1 MNATMKPIP
10 LSRKTPQLVR
20 ADPAPS
26 LIWRL
31 LPLWIILASI
41 VAAIVLVVTF
51 KKPPA
56 EKSTPQT
63 ARLVEAVTAEQT
75 DLRYRVETFG
85 TVEPRTE
92 TTLTAEVA
100 GRVVHVAD
108 AFAAGAFVRR
118 GDLLL
123 EIDPGDYRAALIS
136 AEANLASRQAQLAD
150 AEARTEQA
158 RKDWQQLN
166 PDKEP
171 NALVLRLP
179 QLEEARA
186 AVRSA
191 DADLL
196 NAQRDL
202 ARTRIAVPYDAIV
215 ESRDANLGQYISVN
229 ATLGGILAVDS
240 AEVRLALTDED
251 LQYLDLPPPG
261 RIVSDGPEVILR
273 AGSGGR
279 QRQWA
284 GRIVR
289 LEGVID
295 SATRVTYAVAEIADP
310 YGLLGTER
318 EAPLKAGTF
327 VEATI
332 LGRQAE
338 GVIAVPRAA
347 IRSGNTVLI
356 ATPDETIDIRRVEI
370 DRMTTDKAY
379 IAGGIAPGERVITTA
394 ITAPV
399 PGMAIRLAAP
409 TEETPPGETSDQ
421 AEPGAVAGDNGA
433 APEHNPQNA

>member
-10 LSRKTPQLVR
+10 LGRKAPRSVGPE
-20 ADPAPS
+20 PAPG
-26 LIWRL
+26 LGWWL
-31 LPLWIILASI
+31 LPLWIIVGSI
-41 VAAIVLVVTF
+41 VATVVLVVAF

-56 EKSTPQT
+56 EKTAPPA
-63 ARLVEAVTAEQT
+63 ARLVETVTAEPAA
-75 DLRYRVETFG
+75 LRYTVDAFG
-85 TVEPRTE
+85 TAQPHIE

-100 GRVVHVAD
+100 GRVVQVAE
-108 AFAAGAFVRR
+108 AFASGAFVRR

-136 AEANLASRQAQLAD
+136 AEANLASRRAQLAD

-158 RKDWQQLN
+158 RKDWEQLN
-166 PDKEP
+166 PGREP
-171 NALVLRLP
+171 NPLVLRLP

-191 DADLL
+191 EAELL

-202 ARTRIAVPYDAIV
+202 ERTRITAPYDAIV
-215 ESRDANLGQYISVN
+215 DSREVNLGQYIGVN
-229 ATLGGILAVDS
+229 TTLGGIFSVDR
-240 AEVRLALTDED
+240 AEVRLALTDDD
-251 LQYLDLPPPG
+251 LRYLELPPPG
-261 RIVSDGPEVILR
+261 RIVSDGPEVVLH

-279 QRQWA
+279 SRQWE

-295 SATRVTYAVAEIADP
+295 SATRVTYAVAEVADP
-310 YGLLGTER
+310 YGLLGAER

-332 LGRQAE
+332 LGRRAA
-338 GVIAVPRAA
+338 GVTAVPRAA
-347 IRSGNTVLI
+347 VRSGDTVLI
-356 ATPDETIDIRRVEI
+356 ATPEQTIDIRRVEI
-370 DRMTTDKAY
+370 DRLTTETAY
-379 IAGGIAPGERVITTA
+379 IASGIAAGEQVITTA

-399 PGMAIRLAAP
+399 PGMAIRLAD
-409 TEETPPGETSDQ
+409 PGK
-421 AEPGAVAGDNGA
+421 AVPGGSADGEAATGVMAGGDGTA
-433 APEHNPQNA
+433 TGHHPERA